1 MAEERETDQPAGA
14 VGGYDSRADTLAHIH
29 LVRDRIGTFVAE
41 MLARGRAHDASKL
54 QEPEKSAFDRALPS
68 FDGVPY
74 GSPEYEVLEASM
86 AEAIAHH
93 HRVNTHHPE
102 HYGQAGVG
110 GMDLFDLVEM
120 VCDWMAAAERHPS
133 DGVRLDYNTALF
145 GIEPQLAAII
155 ANTLARWP
163 RA

>member
-14 VGGYDSRADTLAHIH
+14 VSGYDRRADSLAHIH

-41 MLARGRAHDASKL
+41 LLARGRAHDASKL
-54 QEPEKSAFDRALPS
+54 QEPEKSAFDRVLPS

-120 VCDWMAAAERHPS
+120 VWDWMSAAERRPS
-133 DGVRLDYNTALF
+133 NGVRLDYNTALF

-155 ANTLARWP
+155 ANTLGP
-163 RA
+163 LTRA